1 VSDVAVYAV
10 AAVFVGM
17 GVYGLAAPAAVLA
30 MFGVEVASAD
40 GRSEVRAVYGGFGLA
55 MAAVLVAA
63 AADAGSA
70 REGIL
75 VAVGFALAGMAG
87 GRIVARAVERPSGFY
102 PVGFWFLAEVVMA
115 ALLLAAAWA

>member
-1 VSDVAVYAV
+1 VRDVAVYAV
-10 AAVFVGM
+10 AAVFAGM
-17 GVYGLAAPAAVLA
+17 GAYALAAPAAVLA
-30 MFGVEVASAD
+30 IFGVEVASAD
-40 GRSEVRAVYGGFGLA
+40 GRSEVRAVYGGFGVA
-55 MAAVLVAA
+55 VAALLVAA

-75 VAVGFALAGMAG
+75 VAVGFALAGMAA

-102 PVGFWFLAEVVMA
+102 PVGLWFLAEVVMA